1 MVKLYVSNSI
11 WVKFKKDWWDR
22 IVRLCVALF
31 SRKTKLCSRALL
43 RCKGFEVDAAFL
55 FEPPRLVVSLE
66 RSVSRVIDRL
76 PVAIIGGESECDHN
90 SIVFRRKFIIRRVM
104 AE

>member
-1 MVKLYVSNSI
+1 MVKLYVSDSI
-11 WVKFKKDWWDR
+11 RVKFKKHWWDR
-22 IVRLCVALF
+22 IVRLRVALF

-43 RCKGFEVDAAFL
+43 RCKGFEVDAALL

-76 PVAIIGGESECDHN
+76 PVAIVGGESECDHN